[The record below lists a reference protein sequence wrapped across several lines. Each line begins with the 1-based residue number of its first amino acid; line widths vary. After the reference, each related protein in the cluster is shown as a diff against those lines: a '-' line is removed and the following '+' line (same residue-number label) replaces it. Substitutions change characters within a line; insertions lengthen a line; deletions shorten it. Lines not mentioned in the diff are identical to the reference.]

1 MNAFRALATRSII
14 VGVGLVALVA
24 AGRPLQARPAE
35 PLLEPTPL
43 VLKDG
48 RIASV
53 SIHTVP
59 FAPGRA
65 DLSGDAAARVA
76 ELTRAAGTDCFLTA
90 QVIGHIDSN
99 EVSQDDTLNAHR
111 LARSRAE
118 AVQASL
124 IGGGLPAKAI
134 ASVWDWQFMVRAPR
148 ATLWIFQLTA
158 GEDCEGRPLDGAL
171 VAQATPSNARPAGQL
186 ERAATPAPGRA
197 ATTAGSAADAQGG
210 ATARPAEPVAAA
222 RAQAEPAARAAAPD
236 PAPAPPAAATERVA
250 AARPA
255 ERQESG
261 AAVAARPALA
271 PKAQADDGN
280 APALVA
286 NAPAPVANARA
297 SAANASVPTTSA
309 PAVVANAPA
318 TTSAPAVAANAPAL
332 AANAPASAANAPA
345 AAANAPAL
353 AANAPASAA
362 NAPAAAADAP
372 APAANASA
380 LAAIAP
386 PPVAKVGQAAKQRET
401 GTAKPAAAARSPAG
415 DGKVES
421 DAGNLVITFATNSSY
436 FPSGTAKRLRAL
448 VAGLASGRS
457 YEVNLQVA
465 VSGTTK
471 VVGARSPEEAAA
483 YNKWLAER
491 RLERV
496 QSWLVENAA
505 ATLSFK
511 PEYVTDESRR
521 VVVQLAPT
529 G

>member
-345 AAANAPAL
+345 AAANAPA
-353 AANAPASAA
+353 
-362 NAPAAAADAP
+362 
-372 APAANASA
+372 PAANATA

-401 GTAKPAAAARSPAG
+401 GTAVAAKPAAAARSPAG